1 MTRIGIRI
9 GRMSVLTSPA
19 ARVLLLSRCRVIA
32 HASALLLASL
42 AVAACSGESPGGDRG
57 AAAATVT
64 SAVVAEEP
72 WSDTIDALGTVAA
85 RESIVVTAKVSE
97 TVESVHFES
106 GELVEAGEVLV
117 TLSGAQ
123 QQAALEAA
131 RAAATE
137 AERLYRR
144 QAGLAEQQLI
154 STAMLDTQRATRDA
168 ARARVAEI
176 RANLGDRSI
185 RAPFA
190 GVLGIR
196 RVSPGALVQPG
207 TEIASLDDVSHV
219 YVDFPVPEVQL
230 AHLAVGQQLTG
241 RSSAWPGREFAGE
254 VSMVDSRVDPD
265 TRAVT
270 VRGIFPNP
278 DRALRPGMLVR
289 VRLDRPARRALVVPE
304 IAVVQVGRDSF
315 AWRMRDDQTVE
326 QVRIQVG
333 TRVSGRAEVVDGL
346 EPGDRI
352 VVDGTG
358 KLRPGLAVV
367 DVGPD
372 AFIEE
377 PGNDD
382 APPDGE
388 LVGQPVFP

>member
-1 MTRIGIRI
+1 MQNSLLHRLSLAAAPLLAALALAACG
-9 GRMSVLTSPA
+9 GNDVAGA
-19 ARVLLLSRCRVIA
+19 ARA
-32 HASALLLASL
+32 
-42 AVAACSGESPGGDRG
+42 G
-57 AAAATVT
+57 AATVT
-64 SAVVAEEP
+64 TTLVAEEP

-97 TVESVHFES
+97 TVDRVHFES
-106 GELVEAGEVLV
+106 GDVVEQGAVLV
-117 TLSGAQ
+117 TLSGNQ
-123 QQAALEAA
+123 QQAALNAA
-131 RAAATE
+131 EAAATE
-137 AERLYRR
+137 AERLYLR
-144 QAGLAEQQLI
+144 QEQLAGQRLI
-154 STAMLDTQRATRDA
+154 STAMLDAQRATRDA

-207 TEIASLDDVSHV
+207 TEIASLDDVSQV

-230 AHLAVGQQLTG
+230 ANLAAGQRLTG
-241 RSSAWPGREFAGE
+241 RSSAWPGRDFDGE
-254 VSMVDSRVDPD
+254 VSMVGSRVDPN

-270 VRGIFPNP
+270 VRGTFPNA

-315 AWRMRDDQTVE
+315 AWRVRDDQTVE
-326 QVRIQVG
+326 QVRIG
-333 TRVSGRAEVVDGL
+333 IGARVAGRAEVVDGL
-346 EPGDRI
+346 ADGDRI

-358 KLRPGLAVV
+358 KLRPGMEVT
-367 DVGPD
+367 DVAPD
-372 AFIEE
+372 AFI
-377 PGNDD
+377 DD
-382 APPDGE
+382 AGGDDVPGDADAVRGS
-388 LVGQPVFP
+388 VVQ